1 LRQSDTYRRR
11 SYPLPERKSMK
22 KVLGK
27 IQSAEYGLLNGSPYF
42 GLYLAFSINGGSQG
56 CNSSTKYMFNISKD
70 CKWSENNRSDAVAE
84 LVDDL
89 HSVLKAAKVNYVS
102 ELAGKPVE
110 ITLDGN
116 LFKGFRI
123 LTEVL

>member
-1 LRQSDTYRRR
+1 MRIGESV
-11 SYPLPERKSMK
+11 E

-27 IQSAEYGLLNGSPYF
+27 ITSAEYGMCPDYPFFF
-42 GLYLAFSINGGSQG
+42 GLRLTFSLDGGSRVVG
-56 CNSSTKYMFNISKD
+56 SSTKYMFNISKD
-70 CKWSENNRSDAVAE
+70 CKWIENNRSDAVAG

-110 ITLDGN
+110 VTLDGN

>member
-1 LRQSDTYRRR
+1 MQ
-11 SYPLPERKSMK
+11 

-27 IQSAEYGLLNGSPYF
+27 IQSAEYGLLDGCPLYF
-42 GLYLAFSINGGSQG
+42 GLILAFSINGGSQG

-70 CKWSENNRSDAVAE
+70 CKWIENNRSDAVAG